1 MKRFFGG
8 IFIEKE
14 KLQEE
19 GISHPIKLEYYKHI
33 NEEINEKNK
42 YGITIVKTEYI
53 PEKQKV
59 ETKDLESITNDENKI
74 DEILNLFKDNQVTT
88 IHSEEI
94 ITDLFE
100 SEV

>member
-42 YGITIVKTEYI
+42 YGITIVKTEYTT
-53 PEKQKV
+53 EKPKV
-59 ETKDLESITNDENKI
+59 ETKDLKSITDDESKI
-74 DEILNLFKDNQVTT
+74 DEILNLFKNNQVTT

-94 ITDLFE
+94 IADLIK
-100 SEV
+100 SGI

>member
-1 MKRFFGG
+1 MKKFFGG

-14 KLQEE
+14 KLEKE
-19 GISHPIKLEYYKHI
+19 GIDHPIKLEYYKHI

-53 PEKQKV
+53 TEKPKV

-74 DEILNLFKDNQVTT
+74 DKILNLFKNNQVTT

-94 ITDLFE
+94 ISDLFK
-100 SEV
+100 SKI

>member
-19 GISHPIKLEYYKHI
+19 GISHPIKLEYYKNI

-42 YGITIVKTEYI
+42 YGITIIKTEYA
-53 PEKQKV
+53 PEELIV
-59 ETKDLESITNDENKI
+59 EAKDLKSITDDENKI

-94 ITDLFE
+94 ITDLFK
-100 SEV
+100 SEI